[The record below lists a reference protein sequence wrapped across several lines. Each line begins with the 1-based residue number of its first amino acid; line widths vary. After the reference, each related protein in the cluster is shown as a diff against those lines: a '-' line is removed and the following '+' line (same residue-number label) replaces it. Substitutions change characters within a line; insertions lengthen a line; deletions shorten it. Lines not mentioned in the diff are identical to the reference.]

1 VRLYQGIL
9 FLTFFQ
15 MVVQFA
21 DKCIDCDHVNGIKC
35 KDMER
40 FVQRF
45 SALSK
50 DEIAVAMMV
59 TSKDIMNLLTHLVPC
74 VGCRRR

>member
-1 VRLYQGIL
+1 
-9 FLTFFQ
+9 
-15 MVVQFA
+15 MVVQFS
-21 DKCIDCDHVNGIKC
+21 DKCIDCDQLTGIKC
-35 KDMER
+35 KEMER

-45 SALSK
+45 GALSK
-50 DEIAVAMMV
+50 DEVAVAMMV